1 MKQMFQNY
9 FQCNVFSTIFKTLNN
24 LYDGLKATWEVWRN
38 KMQHEICG
46 GVPGRP
52 DW

>member
-1 MKQMFQNY
+1 MIQMFQKY
-9 FQCNVFSTIFKTLNN
+9 FQCNVLSTIFKTFSN
-24 LYDGLKATWEVWRN
+24 LYDGLKATWEVWR
-38 KMQHEICG
+38 KKIHEICG